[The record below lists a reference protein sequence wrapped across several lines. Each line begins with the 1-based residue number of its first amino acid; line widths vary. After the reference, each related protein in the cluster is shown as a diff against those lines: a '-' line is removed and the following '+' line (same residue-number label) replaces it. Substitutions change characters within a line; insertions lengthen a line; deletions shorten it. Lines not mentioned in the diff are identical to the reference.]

1 MRAYWTLDS
10 EHYCCCVFQKQVY
23 APGALSWLFLTWI
36 KSCSCLKPGTLRS
49 FPRRSKVSVFIVIF
63 NKVDSKRDFLDF
75 KGESVTQTE
84 CGMLSPART
93 ESILAAVWDVPGFRW
108 TLHGLSEQCNR
119 NKSFTRLYLS
129 CKEILGFQLE
139 QVICYLEGWR
149 FNPWLLEC
157 PWARCRT
164 SGFSDVLNGVWMLDI
179 RDQHECVSHGW
190 KLSARVEKHHN
201 KNQSVYS
208 KQAVHHFPLYYI
220 SKVCATISIHKGY
233 QPTYLKPKYCKNEFC
248 LQLSSKRVHQVISLH
263 ASVDWNP
270 ETCLSDTKPLK
281 PVFAGCLWW
290 MTHRLWFFWMISV
303 SN

>member
-1 MRAYWTLDS
+1 MAVLVFHKFRKTNKQAKLFSLSEKCSKLLWTLDS

-36 KSCSCLKPGTLRS
+36 KSCSCLKPGTLHS

-108 TLHGLSEQCNR
+108 TLHELSEQCNR
-119 NKSFTRLYLS
+119 NKSFTRLYLL

-139 QVICYLEGWR
+139 QLICYLEGWR
-149 FNPWLLEC
+149 FNPWRLEC
-157 PWARCRT
+157 PQARRWT
-164 SGFSDVLNGVWMLDI
+164 SGFSDVLNGVWMLDTK
-179 RDQHECVSHGW
+179 DQHECVSHGW
-190 KLSARVEKHHN
+190 KRSARVEKHYN

-208 KQAVHHFPLYYI
+208 KQAVRHFPLYYI
-220 SKVCATISIHKGY
+220 SKVCATIFLYIKDISQHIVSSWA
-233 QPTYLKPKYCKNEFC
+233 LREFIR
-248 LQLSSKRVHQVISLH
+248 LSVCTLLFTGTLRPVSVIQNH
-263 ASVDWNP
+263 
-270 ETCLSDTKPLK
+270 
-281 PVFAGCLWW
+281 
-290 MTHRLWFFWMISV
+290 
-303 SN
+303 